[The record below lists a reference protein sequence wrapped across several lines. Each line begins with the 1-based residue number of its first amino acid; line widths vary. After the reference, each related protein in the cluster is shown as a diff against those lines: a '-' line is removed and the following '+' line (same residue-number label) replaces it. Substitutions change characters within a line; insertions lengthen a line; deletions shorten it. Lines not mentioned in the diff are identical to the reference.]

1 VIALPLP
8 SWVPCVLPK
17 TIFERAFAALTA
29 LLLCAQVACKR
40 SAPPGPQQA
49 RSAQS
54 LGVPAPVV
62 HDKPLLPAQEITWD
76 YPTSE
81 VGRMRVVV
89 LIPERE
95 ADARLPVLVALH
107 GRGEALKGP
116 ELGARGWID
125 DYALPATVERL
136 HRPPITLEDLRGFAE
151 EARLARLNASLA
163 QRPYQGLIVVCPYTP
178 DTLPADES
186 IDKALPLARFVV
198 ETVLPRAYRETPAT
212 GTPESTGVDGVSL
225 GGRAALGIG
234 LLRPKAFRV
243 VASLQAA
250 LRSDNSTDILR
261 RAREA
266 KAQKPDLFVRLLTSS
281 DDYFLKA
288 NQLLA
293 TDLSAAGIHTELVNI
308 PGPHDYDFNRG
319 PGGYEMLVFHDRVL
333 RGQPQF

>member
-1 VIALPLP
+1 M
-8 SWVPCVLPK
+8 LPK
-17 TIFERAFAALTA
+17 ITFERAFAALTLLA
-29 LLLCAQVACKR
+29 LGACVACKR
-40 SAPPGPQQA
+40 SAPPGSQQA

-54 LGVPAPVV
+54 LGLPAPVS
-62 HDKPLLPAQEITWD
+62 HDKPMLPSQEITWD
-76 YPTSE
+76 YPNTE
-81 VGRMRVVV
+81 LGPMRVVV

-95 ADARLPVLVALH
+95 ADARLPVLIALH

-116 ELGARGWID
+116 EFGARGWID
-125 DYALPATVERL
+125 DYTLPATVERL
-136 HRPPITLEDLRGFAE
+136 RRPPITLDDLHGFAD
-151 EARLARLNASLA
+151 EARLTRLNASLA

-198 ETVLPRAYRETPAT
+198 ETVLPRAYRETPAL

-234 LLRPKAFRV
+234 LLRPKAFKV

-250 LRSDNSTDILR
+250 LRSDNSADILR

-281 DDYFLKA
+281 EDYFLKA

-293 TDLSAAGIHTELVNI
+293 ADLTAAGIRTELVNI

-319 PGGYEMLVFHDRVL
+319 PGGYEMLMFHDRVL
-333 RGQPQF
+333 RDQPEF

>member
-1 VIALPLP
+1 MLSGSA
-8 SWVPCVLPK
+8 
-17 TIFERAFAALTA
+17 RA
-29 LLLCAQVACKR
+29 K
-40 SAPPGPQQA
+40 QQ
-49 RSAQS
+49 
-54 LGVPAPVV
+54 
-62 HDKPLLPAQEITWD
+62 PLLPAQEISWD
-76 YPTSE
+76 YPDTE
-81 VGRMRVVV
+81 LGRMRVVV
-89 LIPERE
+89 FVPEHE

-125 DYALPATVERL
+125 DYALPVTVERL
-136 HRPPITLEDLRGFAE
+136 HRPPITLDDLHGFAD
-151 EARLARLNASLA
+151 EARLARLNESLVE
-163 QRPYQGLIVVCPYTP
+163 RPYQGLIVVCPYTP

-198 ETVLPRAYRETPAT
+198 DTVLPRTYRETPAI

-234 LLRPKAFRV
+234 LLRPKAFAV

-250 LRSDNSTDILR
+250 LRSDNSADILR

-293 TDLSAAGIHTELVNI
+293 SDFSAAGIRTELVVI

-319 PGGYEMLVFHDRVL
+319 PGGYEMLMFHDRVL
-333 RGQPQF
+333 RGQEEF